1 MGALTLQTF
10 LAAADDWESSEYRV
24 LGSLQAYNT
33 ELHRNK
39 LFPAYSE
46 LTDLVQ
52 MLESIIGH
60 KANFEN
66 YFPQKYKGL
75 SLEMKKAANEAVKSE
90 AEKVF
95 EFIKWAL
102 PKLKET
108 VEEGKA
114 ILEFVEKNVLVEE
127 VGMVPI
133 YNKEGYLF
141 VKQNFSDLVKVY
153 RFKASIILS
162 NEVSLD
168 SFKTYFIESYVTD
181 GKSLEE
187 IKYDLMTKYSDLP
200 NPAAYK
206 CETEFNFPMEET
218 ILPVV
223 KKKIMDKIAA

>member
-1 MGALTLQTF
+1 MNALTLQTF

-24 LGSLQAYNT
+24 LGSLRAYNT
-33 ELHRNK
+33 DLHRNK
-39 LFPAYSE
+39 LFPAFAD

-75 SLEMKKAANEAVKSE
+75 SLEMKKAADEAVKSE

-108 VEEGKA
+108 VEEGRA
-114 ILEFVEKNVLVEE
+114 IMDFVEQNVLVEE
-127 VGMVPI
+127 VGITPI
-133 YNKEGYLF
+133 YNKEGYLLL
-141 VKQNFSDLVKVY
+141 KQISTEQVKVY
-153 RFKASIILS
+153 RFKASIIVS

-168 SFKTYFIESYVTD
+168 SFKTYFIESFDAKDMTIED
-181 GKSLEE
+181 
-187 IKYDLMTKYSDLP
+187 IKYHLMEKYADLP

-206 CETEFNFPMEET
+206 CETEFDFPVEET
-218 ILPVV
+218 ILPVA
-223 KKKIMDKIAA
+223 KKKIMDRIAA